1 MKYNNNKQ
9 LNIINPTTATTQ
21 HKSLINIFITIF
33 ILVIILFFIQVKY
46 TLNLNDYGT
55 RNNLT
60 KRIKYV
66 ISNEYEWTKDYLFE
80 AELKAESA
88 ALELKKYLYHTTPK
102 KDINNIDNNN
112 NIIIK
117 SIVNNKPLEIINERK
132 RIAYAITITRDGPF
146 QDGAAVLAY
155 SIFKYS
161 KDIDYDISLIAFVHP
176 NVTSSRPVLNKLGF
190 HVIESMI
197 PINSSAIPFKW
208 FREHIDKNGCCGSSE
223 LIKLNSYRLMQY
235 HRIIHLDADT
245 FFLNPIIELFER
257 KYSLIYTTD
266 PNMASHKGVDKLPV
280 QGGFILLTPSIEDY
294 KNLIN
299 IMLTVEFR
307 SGSAWNG
314 SKIGWFWGGMTVQ
327 GVLPYYYNAVTE
339 KNRTQTLDRCYYN
352 TMADTLPC
360 ETQTL
365 DELKSAHFTV
375 CQKPWGCWNNN
386 YRNNLCKQLHQRW
399 FEMRKETESFY
410 SIPVIDKACPKGG
423 HKQYKY
429 MHLENAKLPIISN
442 FIYDDSPD
450 VLFPIGNSGYSKS
463 FN

>member
-1 MKYNNNKQ
+1 MKYS
-9 LNIINPTTATTQ
+9 NIITKKKNVRTQ
-21 HKSLINIFITIF
+21 NNSLSYTFITIF
-33 ILVIILFFIQVKY
+33 IMVFIIFFIQVNY
-46 TLNLNDYGT
+46 TLNLNEPGT
-55 RNNLT
+55 RYNLS
-60 KRIKYV
+60 KRIKNV
-66 ISNEYEWTKDYLFE
+66 ISNDYEWTKDYIYE
-80 AELKAESA
+80 SELKAKSA
-88 ALELKKYLYHTTPK
+88 ALKLKIYIYQTTQK
-102 KDINNIDNNN
+102 NDINDKDNNIN
-112 NIIIK
+112 IK
-117 SIVNNKPLEIINERK
+117 SVVNNKPIEVINIRK

-161 KDIDYDISLIAFVHP
+161 KDIDYNISLIAFVHP
-176 NVTSSRPVLNKLGF
+176 NVTTSRPVLNRLGF
-190 HVIESMI
+190 HVIEAMV

-208 FREHIDKNGCCGSSE
+208 FREHIEKNGCCGSSE

-257 KYSLIYTTD
+257 NYSLIYTTD

-280 QGGFILLTPSIEDY
+280 QGGFILLTPSLEDY

-307 SGSAWNG
+307 RGSAWNG
-314 SKIGWFWGGMTVQ
+314 TKIGWFWGGMTVQ

-339 KNRTQTLDRCYYN
+339 ANRTQTIDRCFYN
-352 TMADTLPC
+352 TMADTKPC

-375 CQKPWGCWNNN
+375 CQKPWGCWTNF
-386 YRNNLCKQLHQRW
+386 RNNLCKQLHARW
-399 FEMRKETESFY
+399 FAMRKETEAY
-410 SIPVIDKACPKGG
+410 YGIPVIDKACAKGG

-429 MHLENAKLPIISN
+429 MQLDDAKLPVVSN
-442 FIYDDSPD
+442 FIHDDSPD
-450 VLFPIGNSGYSKS
+450 VLYPIYNSGYSKS